1 MVPENYA
8 LVLQHKTLLVP
19 GSTVDLTPKFGALFS
34 FTNLDEEK

>member
-8 LVLQHKTLLVP
+8 LVLQHKTLLVL
-19 GSTVDLTPKFGALFS
+19 STVDLTPKFGALFS